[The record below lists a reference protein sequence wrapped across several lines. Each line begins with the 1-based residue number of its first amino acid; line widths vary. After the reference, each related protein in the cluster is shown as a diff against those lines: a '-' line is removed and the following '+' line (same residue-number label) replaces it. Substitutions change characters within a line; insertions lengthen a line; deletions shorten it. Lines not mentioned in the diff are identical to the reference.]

1 MILSVQ
7 LSTEEEIFL
16 EQTARLLGCSKS
28 DLARQAIQ
36 ELCQKLNK
44 EADSPYSS
52 GEELFGMG
60 KLADASSDPM
70 TKQIW
75 EKLRAPHG
83 YVG

>member
-7 LSTEEEIFL
+7 LSIEEVIFL
-16 EQTARLLGCSKS
+16 EQNARLLGRSKS

-44 EADSPYSS
+44 EADSPYNS

-60 KLADASSDPM
+60 KLADVPSDPM
-70 TKQIW
+70 KKQVW
-75 EKLRAPHG
+75 QKLRTKYAS
-83 YVG
+83 